1 MADANDSL
9 TKVLVNLAH
18 HWAGFTSESIAAR
31 AIGGDQYELRSY
43 PFHAYGLAFGDVV
56 RAAAGG
62 ADAGTPPVVLEVVKP
77 SGHLTL
83 RVFFPE
89 STTPEDG
96 ARMLDGLGP
105 KTAWQ
110 RFDEQLVALD
120 LAPGADLAAVRAI
133 LDDLEARELL
143 YYETC
148 EARVPGSFGSPPD
161 EEPAKDI
168 DPGMLS

>member
-9 TKVLVNLAH
+9 TKVLVSLAH
-18 HWAGFTSESIAAR
+18 HWAGFTSESMTALPL
-31 AIGGDQYELRSY
+31 GGDRYELRSY
-43 PFHAYGLAFGDVV
+43 PFHAYGLALGDVV
-56 RAAAGG
+56 RAVAPAP
-62 ADAGTPPVVLEVVKP
+62 ASMPVVLEVVKP

-105 KTAWQ
+105 KTSWQ

-120 LAPGADLAAVRAI
+120 LAPGADLAAVRAL
-133 LDDLEARELL
+133 LDDFEARELL

-148 EARVPGSFGSPPD
+148 EVRVPGSFGSPPD
-161 EEPAKDI
+161 EEPPQDI